1 MIYNWY
7 IYIYIHICIYIYPT
21 YPQCPSS
28 PPPKFDN
35 LAVKTFSR
43 CLRWVKPVK
52 GRCSRNKS
60 HVTSNDMAHFEAL
73 PRMVFTNKHNFERS
87 EENHDFAMKDSVFVC
102 LVWWRTGGL
111 VSNLTIWLRLNDL
124 VMGDGCVVGCSGGM
138 CIIMKHDLPKSQQN
152 CEKRHWT
159 PHVVFE
165 TKVVANILRKYWINC
180 FRCQPWFANLQC
192 RHRLRSWIQDW
203 LVLSTNTASRHL
215 SISLLRCYV
224 DIHLPH
230 AAPVCRRSLAKK
242 CMYAI
247 QIYCGTCYRQ
257 CWDIENWRLYCK
269 PEKKFI
275 KHNKTVHHT

>member
-1 MIYNWY
+1 MLSKTND
-7 IYIYIHICIYIYPT
+7 IYIYKYPT
-21 YPQCPSS
+21 YPQCPHPPHQNSTTWLWKLS
-28 PPPKFDN
+28 PGVWGEWNPWKGAAQGTKAMSPAM
-35 LAVKTFSR
+35 LWHISR
-43 CLRWVKPVK
+43 HCHAW
-52 GRCSRNKS
+52 CSP
-60 HVTSNDMAHFEAL
+60 TS
-73 PRMVFTNKHNFERS
+73 NFERS
-87 EENHDFAMKDSVFVC
+87 EENHDFAMKNSVFVC
-102 LVWWRTGGL
+102 LVWWRTGGS

-138 CIIMKHDLPKSQQN
+138 CIMKHDLPKSQQN
-152 CEKRHWT
+152 CEKKRWT

-230 AAPVCRRSLAKK
+230 AAPVCRRSLA
-242 CMYAI
+242 
-247 QIYCGTCYRQ
+247 
-257 CWDIENWRLYCK
+257 
-269 PEKKFI
+269 
-275 KHNKTVHHT
+275 NKMHVRNTNLLRYLL